1 MRKYQ
6 KAAVVM
12 AMLGS
17 VGFLGAGVSH
27 AGDGHEFKLGNE
39 QATTCAQDNSSK
51 GLVNIDDVNVGV
63 GALLGYGKAESY
75 DTNSQAC
82 ATSFKLDNKDF
93 KHDNKH
99 DNKRH

>member
-27 AGDGHEFKLGNE
+27 AGDEPEFELNNK
-39 QATTCAQDNSSK
+39 QATTCVQDNSTE
-51 GLVNIDDVNVGV
+51 GLINIEDVNIGI
-63 GALLGYGKAESY
+63 AILGLNKQEAN
-75 DTNSQAC
+75 DANTVAC
-82 ATSFKLDNKDF
+82 GTSFTIGGK
-93 KHDNKH
+93 
-99 DNKRH
+99 

>member
-27 AGDGHEFKLGNE
+27 AGGEPEVELNNS
-39 QATTCAQDNSSK
+39 QTTTCVQDNSVQ
-51 GLVNIDDVNVGV
+51 GLINIDDINLAVG
-63 GALLGYGKAESY
+63 LLGLGNAENKETNTVSCDSNFVVGGK
-75 DTNSQAC
+75 
-82 ATSFKLDNKDF
+82 
-93 KHDNKH
+93 
-99 DNKRH
+99 

>member
-27 AGDGHEFKLGNE
+27 AGDKPSAKLDNE
-39 QATTCAQDNSSK
+39 QTATCVQDNSVQS
-51 GLVNIDDVNVGV
+51 LVAVDDVNLALAILGLANAENTETNVVACGNALGV
-63 GALLGYGKAESY
+63 GG
-75 DTNSQAC
+75 
-82 ATSFKLDNKDF
+82 
-93 KHDNKH
+93 
-99 DNKRH
+99 R